1 MIELKPRKEGITC
14 ALVGTTLLSRRAGL
28 CSFDIVKVTKVLYS
42 LIIAGF
48 SVFLLLVQFNVN

>member
-14 ALVGTTLLSRRAGL
+14 ALVWTTLLSRRAGL
-28 CSFDIVKVTKVLYS
+28 CSFDIVKVTKVLYL

-48 SVFLLLVQFNVN
+48 SVFIACAI